1 MKKTIAL
8 SGAFDPPTIGQT
20 RMISHASKL
29 GDVIIILNSDEWLL
43 KRKHRMFL
51 TRNKRKD
58 ILKKMPGVISIV
70 DALDDDGTVCVTLS
84 ELRPDIFGNGGYRT
98 PDNTPE
104 IDLCTKL
111 GIELVWQ
118 IGSEEDLKHIE
129 DLYSKVLKD
138 G

>member
-58 ILKKMPGVISIV
+58 ILKKMPGVVDIV

-118 IGSEEDLKHIE
+118 IGSEEDLKQIE

-138 G
+138 E